1 MRPERG
7 MPWGRGITGTP
18 RTVLMAAVLGTGALM
33 SPGSTA
39 AQSQTDLLL
48 HGSLVDYEASQVKK
62 DGFVVGAYGTWGT
75 GYRHLLE
82 VGGSWTRL
90 RFRTATDLDQVDAAA
105 AYNFYSTRGS
115 LRAGGHFISATDEL
129 TDGGLVLFGGG
140 SLYDV
145 GRWSLGA
152 DGAWSRYPNYDGGLY
167 ATQVAPT
174 GGLTL
179 KSADLKYTFGVTARG
194 YFIWLSETAGQEK
207 REFASGELSA
217 SLTSGRLTLSGYG
230 WLGEQAF
237 AVRQSGFTVFNLSEL
252 HKGGFGTGLR
262 WVTSLQSALSAG
274 FYVERFTD
282 LGFSGT
288 AIARTL
294 SLSFGY
300 TF

>member
-1 MRPERG
+1 M
-7 MPWGRGITGTP
+7 
-18 RTVLMAAVLGTGALM
+18 VALLGLGALS
-33 SPGSTA
+33 SPGRATP
-39 AQSQTDLLL
+39 QSQTDLLI
-48 HGSLVDYEASQVKK
+48 HGSLVDYEASPVKR

-82 VGGSWTRL
+82 VGGAWTRL
-90 RFRTATDLDQVDAAA
+90 RFRNASDLDQVDAAA
-105 AYNFYSTRGS
+105 AYNFYSNRGS
-115 LRAGGHFISATDEL
+115 LRAGGHFIAATDDL

-152 DGAWSRYPNYDGGLY
+152 EGAWSTYPNYDGGLF
-167 ATQVAPT
+167 ATQIAPT

-194 YFIWLSETAGQEK
+194 YFIWLSEAAGQDS
-207 REFASGELSA
+207 RDFASGELSA
-217 SLTSGRLTLSGYG
+217 SLASGRLTLSGYG

-237 AVRQSGFTVFNLSEL
+237 AVRQSGFAVFNLSEL
-252 HKGGFGTGLR
+252 HKGGFGAGLR
-262 WVTSLQSALSAG
+262 WVTSPESAVSAG
-274 FYVERFTD
+274 YYVERFTD

-288 AIARTL
+288 AIARTF
-294 SLSFGY
+294 SFAFGY